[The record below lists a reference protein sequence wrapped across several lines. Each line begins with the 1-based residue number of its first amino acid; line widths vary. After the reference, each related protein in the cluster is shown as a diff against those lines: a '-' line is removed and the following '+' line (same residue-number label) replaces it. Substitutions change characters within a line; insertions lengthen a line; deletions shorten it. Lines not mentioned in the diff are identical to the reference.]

1 MPLTGIRVVD
11 LTRVLSGPFC
21 TAILADMGADV
32 IKIEAPGEGDQ
43 VRAQGYLKD
52 GYSWY
57 FANFNR
63 NKRSITLD
71 LYSDEGRAILA
82 KLIGTADVVVDN
94 YRPGVMAK
102 MGFSPERLQE
112 LRPGIVA
119 ASVNGFGASGPYA
132 DRPSFD
138 FIAQAMSGFMSL
150 NGREED
156 PPLRAGPPVSDLVAG
171 LYGALG
177 IAAALVRRER
187 SGQGETLDVSLL
199 GGLVSFLGFHATNY
213 FASGVAPPRTGND
226 HPIAAPYGLFRTADG
241 EVAIAPS
248 SDVFYARLIAALGLE
263 EEARNPAFATN
274 DLRVKNRAAI
284 NALIESRTIRKPS
297 AHWIEVLNRAG
308 VPCGPVVGIPEVF
321 EDPQVRHEQMAV
333 TYDQPEAGPV
343 TVLSL
348 PVKFT
353 EEPFRIRR
361 PAPALGEHTAEVLA
375 QIGIP
380 PDEQAR
386 LRDAGVI

>member
-1 MPLTGIRVVD
+1 VPLTGIRVVD

-263 EEARNPAFATN
+263 EEARDPAFATN

-308 VPCGPVVGIPEVF
+308 VPCGPVLGIPEVF

>member
-1 MPLTGIRVVD
+1 VPLTGIRVVD

-21 TAILADMGADV
+21 TAVLADMGADV

-82 KLIGTADVVVDN
+82 KLIATADVVVDN

-102 MGFSPERLQE
+102 MGFPPERLQE
-112 LRPGIVA
+112 LRPGIIA
-119 ASVNGFGASGPYA
+119 ASVNGFGATGPYA
-132 DRPSFD
+132 ERPSFD

-187 SGQGETLDVSLL
+187 SGRGETLDVSLL
-199 GGLVSFLGFHATNY
+199 GGLVSFLGFHATNF
-213 FASGVAPPRTGND
+213 FASGTVPPRTGND

-248 SDVFYARLIAALGLE
+248 SDVFYARLMAALGLE
-263 EEARNPAFATN
+263 EEAKDPAFATN
-274 DLRVKNRAAI
+274 DLRIENRAAI
-284 NALIESRTIRKPS
+284 NALIESRTAMQPS

-308 VPCGPVVGIPEVF
+308 VPCGPLLHMQEVF
-321 EDPQVRHEQMAV
+321 EDPQVRHQRMAV

-348 PVKFT
+348 PVNFT

-361 PAPALGEHTAEVLA
+361 PAPALGEHTGEVLA
-375 QIGIP
+375 EIGVAP
-380 PDEQAR
+380 EEVAR
-386 LRDAGVI
+386 LRGKGVI

>member
-21 TAILADMGADV
+21 TAVLADMGADV

-82 KLIGTADVVVDN
+82 KLIATADVVVDN

-102 MGFSPERLQE
+102 MGFPPERLQE
-112 LRPGIVA
+112 LRPGIIA
-119 ASVNGFGASGPYA
+119 ASVNGFGATGPYA
-132 DRPSFD
+132 ERPSFD

-187 SGQGETLDVSLL
+187 SGRGETLDVSLL
-199 GGLVSFLGFHATNY
+199 GGLVSFLGFHATNF
-213 FASGVAPPRTGND
+213 FASGTVPPRTGND

-248 SDVFYARLIAALGLE
+248 SDVFYARLMAALGLE
-263 EEARNPAFATN
+263 EEAKDPAFATN
-274 DLRVKNRAAI
+274 DLRIENRAAI
-284 NALIESRTIRKPS
+284 NALIESRTAMQPS

-308 VPCGPVVGIPEVF
+308 VPCGPLLHMQEVF
-321 EDPQVRHEQMAV
+321 EDPQVRHQRMAV

-348 PVKFT
+348 PVNFT

-361 PAPALGEHTAEVLA
+361 PAPALGEHTGEVLA
-375 QIGIP
+375 EIGVAP
-380 PDEQAR
+380 EEVAR
-386 LRDAGVI
+386 LRGKGVI

>member
-263 EEARNPAFATN
+263 EEARDPAFATN

-308 VPCGPVVGIPEVF
+308 VPCGPVLGIPEVF

>member
-1 MPLTGIRVVD
+1 VPLTGIRVVD

-263 EEARNPAFATN
+263 EEARDPAFATN